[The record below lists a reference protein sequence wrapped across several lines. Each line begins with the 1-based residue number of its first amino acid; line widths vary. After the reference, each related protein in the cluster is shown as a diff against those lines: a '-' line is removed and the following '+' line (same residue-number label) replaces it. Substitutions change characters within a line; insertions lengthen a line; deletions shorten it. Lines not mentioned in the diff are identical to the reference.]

1 MTNQSAEYEYSAE
14 YKAAVE
20 AMWKEEI
27 RAAQD
32 NVTRAAVARFM
43 TGRLADPAVE
53 AYIDA
58 LHAYIRALEEYLEP
72 EERMH

>member
-1 MTNQSAEYEYSAE
+1 MNQSAEYEYSAE

-43 TGRLADPAVE
+43 TGKLAAPEVE

-58 LHAYIRALEEYLEP
+58 LHEYIRRLEVFLDP